1 METPEV
7 SENASRIDD
16 VLEAGLESKTAH
28 DSKRV
33 QNGLRLRRDEDF
45 GLPLFLKRKASR
57 K

>member
-1 METPEV
+1 METPKV

-16 VLEAGLESKTAH
+16 VLEAGLESKTAQ

-33 QNGLRLRRDEDF
+33 QNGLRLRRAEDF